1 MQVPKVSAKTLP
13 GTLTS
18 FYIRYSQMTDNVW
31 HFSPHSIVIKS
42 NGSATL
48 NVNVLLSMHII
59 YIYIYQG
66 WVISR
71 EFVPIL
77 LHCSTSAELTWQ
89 RGGGKGK
96 MRNRQEIALS
106 PPLFSPTDSPFINHS
121 ALIEKLRCC
130 PLFVTQAGKFLT
142 KKIKC
147 RICNICCLNRGGA
160 FSVSS
165 F

>member
-1 MQVPKVSAKTLP
+1 MYAMQVPKVSAKTLP
-13 GTLTS
+13 GTLTR

-42 NGSATL
+42 NGSANL
-48 NVNVLLSMHII
+48 NVNVLLSMHIF
-59 YIYIYQG
+59 IYIYQG

-96 MRNRQEIALS
+96 NRNRQEIVLS
-106 PPLFSPTDSPFINHS
+106 PFLFSPTDSPYINHS
-121 ALIEKLRCC
+121 ALIEKSRYC
-130 PLFVTQAGKFLT
+130 PLFVTTSREVFD
-142 KKIKC
+142 KK
-147 RICNICCLNRGGA
+147 N
-160 FSVSS
+160 
-165 F
+165 